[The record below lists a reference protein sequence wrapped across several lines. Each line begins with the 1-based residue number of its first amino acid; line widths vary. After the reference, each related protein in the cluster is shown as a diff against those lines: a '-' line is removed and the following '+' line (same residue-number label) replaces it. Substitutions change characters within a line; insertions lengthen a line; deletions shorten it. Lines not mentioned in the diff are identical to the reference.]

1 MLLWVIFAL
10 MTSVVL
16 IAVLA
21 PLSRP
26 ATRADDA
33 DEGALEVYRDQL
45 AEVEAERAR
54 GLVET
59 AEAEAARVE
68 ISRRLLASVGTPG
81 SAAGAATRMPGDR
94 VSLAI
99 AAAVL
104 VTLSS
109 MALYLA
115 YGQPNMP
122 GFPIAE
128 RGSGS
133 LADAPLGQ
141 MIAKV
146 EARLRAEP
154 RDGDGWSVIAP
165 VYFKLGRYKDAANA
179 YAHAAELKGENVE
192 RLAGFAD
199 STVRAADGI
208 VTEDAR
214 IAFQKIL
221 KLAPGQPQA
230 RFWLALA
237 REQDGQVKEALAEY
251 KAIVAAGPADASW
264 RPGVE
269 QHIAEVS
276 RRLGGAQNEQ
286 KETPRGP
293 TAQDMAA
300 AQQLTEEQRSQMI
313 AGMVDGLARRLER
326 DGKDLAGWVRLVNAY
341 AVLGRDGD
349 ARAALANARKQL
361 GSDDKAMAE
370 LAALAQRLGFGS

>member
-33 DEGALEVYRDQL
+33 GAGALEVYRDQL
-45 AEVEAERAR
+45 AEVEAERAG

-59 AEAEAARVE
+59 AEADAARVE
-68 ISRRLLASVGTPG
+68 ISRRLLASAATPEGT
-81 SAAGAATRMPGDR
+81 AGAAARMPQHR
-94 VSLAI
+94 TSLAI

-109 MALYLA
+109 MALYLV

-122 GFPIAE
+122 SFPAAD
-128 RGSGS
+128 RQSGP
-133 LADAPLGQ
+133 LTDAPVGQ
-141 MIAKV
+141 LIAKV

-154 RDGDGWSVIAP
+154 RDGDGWAVIAP
-165 VYFKLGRYKDAANA
+165 IYFKLGRYRDAANA
-179 YAHAAELKGENVE
+179 YAHAAEIKGETVD

-199 STVRAADGI
+199 ATVFSADGI

-214 IAFQKIL
+214 LAYQKIL

-237 REQDGQVKEALAEY
+237 REQDGQLNEALTEY
-251 KAIVAAGPADASW
+251 KAILAAAPAEASW
-264 RPGVE
+264 RSSIE
-269 QHIAEVS
+269 QRIAEVS
-276 RRLGGAQNEQ
+276 RRQSGGE
-286 KETPRGP
+286 KDTPRGP
-293 TAQDMAA
+293 TAQDVAA
-300 AQQLTEEQRSQMI
+300 AQQLSDEQRAQMI

-326 DGKDLAGWVRLVNAY
+326 DGKDLPGWLRLVNAY
-341 AVLGRDGD
+341 AVLGRESD

-361 GSDDKAMAE
+361 GGDDKAMAE
-370 LAALAQRLGFGS
+370 LSALAQRLGLGS

>member
-16 IAVLA
+16 IAVLG

-33 DEGALEVYRDQL
+33 GTGALEVYRDQL
-45 AEVEAERAR
+45 AEVEAEQAR

-59 AEAEAARVE
+59 AEADAARIE
-68 ISRRLLASVGTPG
+68 ISRRLLASATPEAGT
-81 SAAGAATRMPGDR
+81 SAAARMPQHR
-94 VSLAI
+94 TPLAI
-99 AAAVL
+99 AAAL
-104 VTLSS
+104 FVTLSS
-109 MALYLA
+109 LGLYLT

-122 GFPIAE
+122 SFPVAE
-128 RGSGS
+128 RQSGS

-154 RDGDGWSVIAP
+154 RDGDGWAVIAP
-165 VYFKLGRYKDAANA
+165 VYFKLGRFKDAANA
-179 YAHAAELKGENVE
+179 YAHAAEIKGETVD

-199 STVRAADGI
+199 ATVRAADGI

-214 IAFQKIL
+214 LAFQKIL

-251 KAIVAAGPADASW
+251 KAILAAGPAGASW
-264 RPGVE
+264 RPGIE
-269 QHIAEVS
+269 HHIAEVS
-276 RRLGGAQNEQ
+276 GRLSGVEKDA
-286 KETPRGP
+286 PRGP
-293 TAQDMAA
+293 SAQDVAA
-300 AQQLTEEQRSQMI
+300 AQQLSEDQRAQMI

-326 DGKDLAGWVRLVNAY
+326 DGKDLAGWLRLVNAY
-341 AVLGRDGD
+341 AVLGRDSD
-349 ARAALANARKQL
+349 ARAALVNARKQL
-361 GSDDKAMAE
+361 GGDDKAMAE
-370 LAALAQRLGFGS
+370 LSALAQRLGFGS

>member
-26 ATRADDA
+26 ASRADDA
-33 DEGALEVYRDQL
+33 GAGALEVYRDQL
-45 AEVEAERAR
+45 AEVEAEQAR

-68 ISRRLLASVGTPG
+68 ISRRLLASAATPG
-81 SAAGAATRMPGDR
+81 SRTSAAARMPQDR

-109 MALYLA
+109 LALYLI

-122 GFPIAE
+122 GFPIAD
-128 RGSGS
+128 RQSGT

-154 RDGDGWSVIAP
+154 RDGDGWAVIAP

-179 YAHAAELKGENVE
+179 YAHAAEIKGENVE

-214 IAFQKIL
+214 LAFQKIL

-251 KAIVAAGPADASW
+251 KAIVAAGPADAPW

-276 RRLGGAQNEQ
+276 RRLGGAE
-286 KETPRGP
+286 KDAPRGP

-349 ARAALANARKQL
+349 ARTALASARKQL
-361 GSDDKAMAE
+361 DGDDKAMAE
-370 LAALAQRLGFGS
+370 LSALAQRLGFGS

>member
-16 IAVLA
+16 IAVLG

-33 DEGALEVYRDQL
+33 GTGALEVYRDQL

-68 ISRRLLASVGTPG
+68 ISRRLLASAATPG
-81 SAAGAATRMPGDR
+81 VAGALAQMPQHR
-94 VSLAI
+94 TPLAI

-109 MALYLA
+109 MALYLT

-122 GFPIAE
+122 GFPVAE
-128 RGSGS
+128 RQSGP

-154 RDGDGWSVIAP
+154 RDGDGWAVIAP

-179 YAHAAELKGENVE
+179 YAHAAEIKGETIE

-214 IAFQKIL
+214 LAFQKIL

-237 REQDGQVKEALAEY
+237 REQDGQLNEALAEY
-251 KAIVAAGPADASW
+251 KAIVAAGPADAPW
-264 RPGVE
+264 RPGIE
-269 QHIAEVS
+269 QHIADVS
-276 RRLGGAQNEQ
+276 RRLSGPA
-286 KETPRGP
+286 KDAPRGP
-293 TAQDMAA
+293 TAQDVAA
-300 AQQLTEEQRSQMI
+300 AQKLTDEQRSQMI
-313 AGMVDGLARRLER
+313 AGMVDGLAQRLER
-326 DGKDLAGWVRLVNAY
+326 DGKDLAGWLRLVNAY
-341 AVLGRDGD
+341 AVLGRDSD
-349 ARAALANARKQL
+349 ARAALAKARTQL
-361 GSDDKAMAE
+361 SSDDKAMAE
-370 LAALAQRLGFGS
+370 LSALAQRLGLGS

>member
-16 IAVLA
+16 IAVLG

-33 DEGALEVYRDQL
+33 GTGALEVYRDQL

-68 ISRRLLASVGTPG
+68 ISRRLLASAATPG
-81 SAAGAATRMPGDR
+81 GGAGAAAQMPEHR
-94 VSLAI
+94 ASLAVT
-99 AAAVL
+99 AAVF

-109 MALYLA
+109 LGLYLA

-122 GFPIAE
+122 SFPVAE
-128 RGSGS
+128 RQSGP
-133 LADAPLGQ
+133 LADAPLSQ

-154 RDGDGWSVIAP
+154 RDGDGWAVIAP

-179 YAHAAELKGENVE
+179 YAHAAEIKGETVD

-199 STVRAADGI
+199 ATVRAADGI

-214 IAFQKIL
+214 LAFQKIL

-251 KAIVAAGPADASW
+251 KAILAAGPADASW
-264 RPGVE
+264 RPGIE

-276 RRLGGAQNEQ
+276 GRLSGTEKDA
-286 KETPRGP
+286 PRGP
-293 TAQDMAA
+293 TAQDVAA
-300 AQQLTEEQRSQMI
+300 AQQLSDDQRTQMI

-341 AVLGRDGD
+341 AVLGRDDD

-361 GSDDKAMAE
+361 GGDDKAMAE
-370 LAALAQRLGFGS
+370 LSALAQRLGFGS